1 MAQQHNTA
9 TRGIQRRLERWELD
23 HLRALCAVQA
33 EEIERLKL
41 DLTYAEDCA
50 EMWHR
55 AHEHLAEYL
64 DEKSALGI
72 TLAGDVVV
80 AEGGAA

>member
-9 TRGIQRRLERWELD
+9 TLSIQRRLERWELD

-41 DLTYAEDCA
+41 ELNRAEASAD
-50 EMWHR
+50 MWHR
-55 AHEHLAEYL
+55 AHEHLADHL
-64 DEKSALGI
+64 DEKSAVGI

-80 AEGGAA
+80 VEGGAA